1 MKGKKILAIMLSA
14 SMVMGTA
21 MTAMA
26 ADDTPV
32 DVNAPIYSFDLTN
45 VIVPTTYAV
54 AFNPEGLTVKTDAT
68 NTSTSQILSKNYGIV
83 NKSNKDKLITVS
95 LTVEDQNTD
104 SGITFVDSAQDV
116 TDAQDGEYKIH
127 LTAVPADATE
137 VKVGAASADK
147 DTAATALGDVSM
159 TGATANAVTLK
170 AGENR
175 VGFKLDKAAYA
186 PVTGSEVTLGG
197 TTGNDV
203 SSNYAISGLAAAG
216 KGITAFTFGGEMN
229 TNADWFKLQSGIKI
243 SVVYTNETAPTDAA
257 VISGTG
263 AMVTVAPPTPPA
275 PENVAPTF
283 ETGDAVGQIK
293 YTAGSGDDALA
304 SITKIEMTNEGGAF
318 DGYNAYEGAW
328 PAATNAGGVITL
340 PSQFLAFFTSDTG
353 EIAATVTYTTA
364 GEESKTANVNVKLQ

>member
-1 MKGKKILAIMLSA
+1 MKGKKILAVMLSA

-21 MTAMA
+21 MTVM

-32 DVNAPIYSFDLTN
+32 DVNAPIYSFDVTD

-54 AFNPEGLTVKTDAT
+54 AFNPEGLTVKTEGT

-95 LTVEDQNTD
+95 LTVEDQNTN
-104 SGITFVDSAQDV
+104 SGITFVDTAQDV

-137 VKVGAASADK
+137 VKVGTASADK
-147 DTAATALGDVSM
+147 DTAAAALGNVAM

-175 VGFKLDKAAYA
+175 VGFKLDKATYA
-186 PVTGSEVTLGG
+186 PKSGSEVTLGG

-203 SSNYAISGLAAAG
+203 SSNYEISSLAAAG

-229 TNADWFKLQSGIKI
+229 ANADWFKLQSGIKI
-243 SVVYTNETAPTDAA
+243 SVVYTNETAPSDAT

-263 AMVTVAPPTPPA
+263 AMVTVADPTPPA
-275 PENVAPTF
+275 VAPTF

-293 YTAGSGDDALA
+293 YTAGSGDDALS
-304 SITKIEMTNEGGAF
+304 SITKIEMHNSFGDF
-318 DGYNAYEGAW
+318 DGFNAEGQGLW
-328 PAATNAGGVITL
+328 PAATNANGVVTL
-340 PSQFLAFFTSDTG
+340 SSQYLGYYTQEDAD
-353 EIAATVTYTTA
+353 AATWEATITYTKADGTQATA
-364 GEESKTANVNVKLQ
+364 TVDVKVK